1 MPYFNES
8 QLEQSIIAL
17 LQEQGYDYVKGEEIE
32 RDLDEV
38 VLRDDLAQYL
48 HSRYKND
55 GITDTEVEAAIR
67 VIMQKQG
74 GTLYDEN
81 KQTLNLLM
89 DGFSLK
95 REDPAKP
102 NLYICPIAFDETN
115 QKHNIFKVVN
125 QFDIVGQQH
134 RIPDAIIFLNGLPV
148 VVFEFKNALKQN
160 TTIED
165 AYKQLTIRYR
175 RDIPALFKYTAF
187 IVISDGVNNKFG
199 TLYTPYEFFY
209 AWRKVNAKDKG
220 CDGINSLKT
229 MIAGLFRKDRLI
241 DVIHNFIYFPDTSK
255 DEKKFICRYP
265 QYFAARSLYQNI
277 LNHSRLK
284 ADGDGKGGTYFGAT
298 GCGKSLTMLFLSRL
312 LMKSKALCSPTI
324 ILITD
329 RTDLDD
335 QLSRLLLNAKQ
346 FVGDSVIEQ
355 VESREDMKDKL
366 QGRTSGGVFLTTI
379 QKFSKDI
386 NLLSNRANIICISD
400 EAHRSQTSLEEK
412 LEITD
417 KGVKRSYGFAKYLR
431 DSLPNA
437 TYVGFTGTPIDATL
451 DVFGGVVDEYSMIEA
466 VEDGITKTIMYEGRA
481 SHVFADSELIKQIE
495 AYYDQC
501 AEEGSS
507 EYQIEESKKAM
518 TQMSILLNS
527 PDLIHRLAV
536 DFLQHYER
544 RVEEGSTVKGKAMIV
559 CATREIGFAIYK
571 EIVAMRPEWAEVKIC
586 GDGEELT
593 KEEAEKIKP
602 IEKIK
607 LVCIRQKDD
616 APELYNML
624 EDDVKTH
631 GRASLDLQFKE
642 EKSNFKIAIVVDM
655 WITGFDVP
663 CLDTMYCY
671 KPLQMHTLIQTVSRV
686 NRNYPGKD
694 KGLIVDYLGIKKK
707 FNQAMKKYAN
717 GGQNETP
724 VETID
729 SAVKLFK
736 DELDLL
742 RRMFNGF
749 DYSKFFTGTPLK
761 QLDILQVSAER
772 IQQTDEL
779 EKRFMKHTLI
789 MKSAYNMCN
798 NDERITKEE
807 VNDVHFF
814 SGVRSIIYK
823 TTTDESPDATQMN
836 RHVLKLVNEA
846 LISEEV
852 VAINTMRLDNSE
864 QIDLLATQ
872 YMEKLKRLPYK
883 NTKVKLMEQLLKRV
897 IDSVKRVNKVKAVSF
912 TERLNTII
920 DQYNDRSDDIVLAD
934 EIVTEVAKQLADLFE
949 EIKKDN
955 VLPNGIPN
963 IEVKAF
969 YDILKSVAERYGFLD
984 EYTEEQYI
992 DLAKDVKEVVDDKTQ
1007 YIDWDKKADIK
1018 AQLKVQIILT
1028 LAKHKYPPATRD
1040 DVFKAIFEQ
1049 AENFKKNRDGNEEVS
1064 QPIPHRFLY
1073 PEYEEGTI
1081 NMAAEDTI
1089 EYK

>member
-1 MPYFNES
+1 MFLFNES
-8 QLEQSIIAL
+8 LLEQSIIAL
-17 LQEQGYDYVKGEEIE
+17 LQEQGYEFIKGEEIV

-38 VLRDDLAQYL
+38 VLRDDLAAYL
-48 HSRYKND
+48 HNRYKND
-55 GITDTEVEAAIR
+55 GITDQEVENAIR
-67 VIMQKQG
+67 VITQKQG
-74 GTLYDEN
+74 GTLYAEN
-81 KQTLNLLM
+81 KHTLNMLM

-95 REDPAKP
+95 REDPTKQ
-102 NLYICPIAFDETN
+102 NLYIYPIAFDEAN
-115 QKHNIFKVVN
+115 QKYNIFKVVN
-125 QFDIVGQQH
+125 QFDIVGQQR
-134 RIPDAIIFLNGLPV
+134 RIPDAIFFLNGLPV

-199 TLYTPYEFFY
+199 TLYTPYEYFY
-209 AWRKVNAKDKG
+209 AWRKVNAKDKA

-229 MIAGLFRKDRLI
+229 MIAGMFRKDRLI
-241 DVIHNFIYFPDTSK
+241 DVVHNFVYFPDTSK
-255 DEKKFICRYP
+255 DEKKYICRYP
-265 QYFAARSLYQNI
+265 QYFAARSLFQNI
-277 LNHSRLK
+277 LNHSKLN
-284 ADGDGKGGTYFGAT
+284 AGGDGKGGTYFGAT
-298 GCGKSLTMLFLSRL
+298 GCGKSLTMLFLTRL

-355 VESREDMKDKL
+355 VESREDLKAKL

-400 EAHRSQTSLEEK
+400 EAHRTQTSLEEK
-412 LEITD
+412 VEITE

-451 DVFGGVVDEYSMIEA
+451 DVFGSVVDEYSMIEA

-481 SHVFADSELIKQIE
+481 SHVFADSELVKQIE

-507 EYQIEESKKAM
+507 EYQIEESKKAL

-571 EIVAMRPEWAEVKIC
+571 EIIAMRPEWAEVRIC

-607 LVCIRQKDD
+607 LVCVRQKDD
-616 APELYNML
+616 SPELYNL
-624 EDDVKTH
+624 LGTDEERKK
-631 GRASLDLQFKE
+631 LDLQFKE

-717 GGQNETP
+717 GGQGETP

-742 RRMFNGF
+742 RRMFTGF
-749 DYSKFFTGTPLK
+749 DYSKFFTGTPLE
-761 QLDILQVSAER
+761 QLDTLQLAAER
-772 IQQTDEL
+772 IQQTDEM
-779 EKRFMKHTLI
+779 EKRFMKHTII

-798 NDERITKEE
+798 NDERITKGE

-823 TTTDESPDATQMN
+823 TTTGESPDATQMN
-836 RHVLKLVNEA
+836 RHVLKMVNEA

-852 VAINTMRLDNSE
+852 VAINSMRLDNNE
-864 QIDLLATQ
+864 QIDMLATQ
-872 YMEKLKRLPYK
+872 YMEKLKKLPYK

-897 IDSVKRVNKVKAVSF
+897 IDSVKKVNKVKAVSF
-912 TERLNTII
+912 TERLNVII

-949 EIKKDN
+949 EIKKES
-955 VLPNGIPN
+955 VLPDGIPN

-984 EYTEEQYI
+984 KYTEEQYI
-992 DLAKDVKEVVDDKTQ
+992 EIAQAVKEKVDDNSQ
-1007 YIDWDKKADIK
+1007 FIDWDKRADIK
-1018 AQLKVQIILT
+1018 AQLKVHIILT
-1028 LAKHKYPPATRD
+1028 LKEYNYPPATRD
-1040 DVFKAIFEQ
+1040 EVFNAIFEQ
-1049 AENFKKNRDGNEEVS
+1049 AENFKKNRIGEGAEMPSSSVIHLYSTPEES
-1064 QPIPHRFLY
+1064 LP
-1073 PEYEEGTI
+1073 
-1081 NMAAEDTI
+1081 MAAEDDVP
-1089 EYK
+1089 YDHLS

>member
-1 MPYFNES
+1 MSYFNES

-17 LQEQGYDYVKGEEIE
+17 LQEQGYDFLKGEEIE

-38 VLRDDLAQYL
+38 VLRDDLSTYL

-55 GITDTEVEAAIR
+55 GITDQEVEYAIR

-81 KQTLNLLM
+81 KFTFKQLM

-95 REDPAKP
+95 REDPTKQ
-102 NLYICPIAFDETN
+102 NLYIYPISFDDKN

-125 QFDIVGQQH
+125 QFDIVGNEH
-134 RIPDAIIFLNGLPV
+134 RIPDAVVFLNGLPV

-187 IVISDGVNNKFG
+187 VVISDGVNNKFG
-199 TLYTPYEFFY
+199 TLYTPYEYFY

-241 DVIHNFIYFPDTSK
+241 DVIHNFVYFPDTSK

-277 LNHSRLK
+277 LNHSKLN
-284 ADGDGKGGTYFGAT
+284 AGGDGKGGTYFGAT
-298 GCGKSLTMLFLSRL
+298 GCGKSLTMLFLTRL

-324 ILITD
+324 VLITD
-329 RTDLDD
+329 RNDLDD

-355 VESREDMKDKL
+355 VESRDDLKAKL

-400 EAHRSQTSLEEK
+400 EAHRTQTSMEEK
-412 LEITD
+412 VEITD

-451 DVFGGVVDEYSMIEA
+451 EVFGAVVDEYSMIEA

-481 SHVFADSELIKQIE
+481 SRVIADSELLKQIE

-501 AEEGSS
+501 ADEGST
-507 EYQIEESKKAM
+507 EYQIEESKRAM
-518 TQMSILLNS
+518 TKMNVILSN

-571 EIVAMRPEWAEVKIC
+571 EIIAMRPEWAEVKIC
-586 GDGEELT
+586 SDGEELT

-616 APELYNML
+616 DPELYNL
-624 EDDVKTH
+624 LGTDDERKK
-631 GRASLDLQFKE
+631 LDLQFKE

-686 NRNYPGKD
+686 NRTYPGKD

-707 FNQAMKKYAN
+707 FNQAMQKYAN

-729 SAVKLFK
+729 AAVKLFK

-742 RRMFNGF
+742 RRMFSGF
-749 DYSKFFTGTPLK
+749 DYGKFFTGEPLE
-761 QLDILQVSAER
+761 QLDTLQMAAEL
-772 IQQTDEL
+772 IQQTDET
-779 EKRFMKHTLI
+779 EKRFMKHTII

-798 NDERITKEE
+798 NDERITREE

-823 TTTDESPDATQMN
+823 TTTGESPDATQMN

-852 VAINTMRLDNSE
+852 VAINSMRLDNNE
-864 QIDLLATQ
+864 QIDMLATQ
-872 YMEKLKRLPYK
+872 YMEKLQRLPYK

-897 IDSVKRVNKVKAVSF
+897 IDSVKQVNKVKAVSF
-912 TERLNTII
+912 TDSLNDII

-949 EIKKDN
+949 EIKKES
-955 VLPNGIPN
+955 VLPDGIPN

-984 EYTEEQYI
+984 KYTEEQYI
-992 DLAKDVKEVVDDKTQ
+992 EIAQAVKEKVDDNSQ
-1007 YIDWDKKADIK
+1007 FIDWDKRADIK
-1018 AQLKVQIILT
+1018 AQLKVHIILT
-1028 LAKHKYPPATRD
+1028 LKEYNYPPATRD
-1040 DVFKAIFEQ
+1040 EVFNAIFEQ
-1049 AENFKKNRDGNEEVS
+1049 AENFKKNRVENDKDKPEV
-1064 QPIPHRFLY
+1064 PVIHLY
-1073 PEYEEGTI
+1073 PRREVKLGEV
-1081 NMAAEDTI
+1081 AEDSI
-1089 EYK
+1089 GYNGDI

>member
-1 MPYFNES
+1 MSYFNES

-17 LQEQGYDYVKGEEIE
+17 LQEQGYDFLKGEEIE

-38 VLRDDLAQYL
+38 VLRDDLSTYL

-55 GITDTEVEAAIR
+55 GITDQEVEYAIR

-81 KQTLNLLM
+81 KFTFKQLM

-95 REDPAKP
+95 REDPTKQ
-102 NLYICPIAFDETN
+102 NLYIYPISFDDKN

-125 QFDIVGQQH
+125 QFDIVGNEH
-134 RIPDAIIFLNGLPV
+134 RIPDAVVFLNGLPV

-187 IVISDGVNNKFG
+187 VVISDGVNNKFG
-199 TLYTPYEFFY
+199 TLYTPYEYFY

-241 DVIHNFIYFPDTSK
+241 DVIHNFVYFPDTSK

-277 LNHSRLK
+277 LNHSKLN
-284 ADGDGKGGTYFGAT
+284 AGGDGKGGTYFGAT
-298 GCGKSLTMLFLSRL
+298 GCGKSLTMLFLTRL

-324 ILITD
+324 VLITD
-329 RTDLDD
+329 RNDLDD
-335 QLSRLLLNAKQ
+335 QLSRLLLDAKQ

-355 VESREDMKDKL
+355 VESRDDLKAKL

-400 EAHRSQTSLEEK
+400 EAHRTQTSMEEK
-412 LEITD
+412 VEITD

-451 DVFGGVVDEYSMIEA
+451 EVFGAVVDEYSMIEA

-481 SHVFADSELIKQIE
+481 SRVIADSELLKQIE

-501 AEEGSS
+501 ADEGST
-507 EYQIEESKKAM
+507 EYQIEESKRAM
-518 TQMSILLNS
+518 TKMNVILSN

-571 EIVAMRPEWAEVKIC
+571 EIIAMRPEWAEVKIC
-586 GDGEELT
+586 SDGEELT

-616 APELYNML
+616 DPELYNL
-624 EDDVKTH
+624 LGTDDERKK
-631 GRASLDLQFKE
+631 LDLQFKE

-686 NRNYPGKD
+686 NRTYPGKD

-707 FNQAMKKYAN
+707 FNQAMQKYAN

-729 SAVKLFK
+729 AAVKLFK

-742 RRMFNGF
+742 RRMFSGF
-749 DYSKFFTGTPLK
+749 DYGKFFTGEPLE
-761 QLDILQVSAER
+761 QLDTLQMAAEL
-772 IQQTDEL
+772 IQQTDET
-779 EKRFMKHTLI
+779 EKRFMKHTII

-798 NDERITKEE
+798 NDERITREE

-823 TTTDESPDATQMN
+823 TTTGESPDATQMN

-852 VAINTMRLDNSE
+852 VAINSMRLDNNE
-864 QIDLLATQ
+864 QIDMLATQ
-872 YMEKLKRLPYK
+872 YMEKLQRLPYK

-897 IDSVKRVNKVKAVSF
+897 IDSVKQVNKVKAVSF
-912 TERLNTII
+912 TDRLNDII

-949 EIKKDN
+949 EIKKES
-955 VLPNGIPN
+955 VLPDGIPN

-992 DLAKDVKEVVDDKTQ
+992 ALAKDVKEVVDDKTQ

-1049 AENFKKNRDGNEEVS
+1049 AENFKKNRVENDKDKPEV
-1064 QPIPHRFLY
+1064 PVIHLY
-1073 PEYEEGTI
+1073 PRREVKLGEV
-1081 NMAAEDTI
+1081 AEDSVGYNGDI
-1089 EYK
+1089 

>member
-17 LQEQGYDYVKGEEIE
+17 LLEQDYDYVKGDALTE

-38 VLRDDLAQYL
+38 VLHDDLAQYL
-48 HSRYKND
+48 RNRYKND
-55 GITDTEVEAAIR
+55 GITEQEVENAIR
-67 VIMQKQG
+67 VIKQKTG
-74 GTLYDEN
+74 GSLYDEN
-81 KQTLNLLM
+81 KHTLNLLM

-95 REDPAKP
+95 REDATKQ
-102 NLYICPIAFDETN
+102 NLYIYPIAFDEAN
-115 QKHNIFKVVN
+115 QKYNKFKVIN
-125 QFDIVGQQH
+125 QFEIVGNTL
-134 RIPDAIIFLNGLPV
+134 RIPDAIIFINGLPV

-175 RDIPALFKYTAF
+175 RDIPQLFKYTAF
-187 IVISDGVNNKFG
+187 IVVSDGVNNKFG

-209 AWRKVNAKDKG
+209 AWRKVNAKDKAG
-220 CDGINSLKT
+220 DGINSLKT
-229 MIAGLFRKDRLI
+229 MISGLFRKDRLV
-241 DVIHNFIYFPDTSK
+241 DVIHNFVYFPDTSK
-255 DEKKFICRYP
+255 EERKYICRYP

-277 LNHSRLK
+277 LNHSKLNPN
-284 ADGDGKGGTYFGAT
+284 GDGKGGTYFGAT
-298 GCGKSLTMLFLSRL
+298 GCGKSLTMLFLCRL

-355 VESREDMKDKL
+355 VESREDLKAKL

-400 EAHRSQTSLEEK
+400 EAHRTQTSLEEK
-412 LEITD
+412 VEITD
-417 KGVKRSYGFAKYLR
+417 KGVKRSFGFAKYLR

-437 TYVGFTGTPIDATL
+437 IYVGFTGTPIDPTL
-451 DVFGGVVDEYSMIEA
+451 DVFGGIVDEYSMIEA

-495 AYYDQC
+495 AYYDKC

-507 EYQIEESKKAM
+507 DYQIEESKRAM

-536 DFLQHYER
+536 DFIQHYER

-559 CATREIGFAIYK
+559 CATREIAFSIYK

-616 APELYNML
+616 APELYDL
-624 EDDVKTH
+624 LGTDDERKK
-631 GRASLDLQFKE
+631 LDLQFKE
-642 EKSNFKIAIVVDM
+642 DKSNFKIAIVVDM

-707 FNQAMKKYAN
+707 FNQAMRKYAT

-729 SAVKLFK
+729 AAVKLFK

-749 DYSKFFTGTPLK
+749 DYSKFFTGTPLE
-761 QLDILQVSAER
+761 QLDTLQIAAER
-772 IQQTDEL
+772 VQQTAES

-798 NDERITKEE
+798 NDERITIDE

-823 TTTDESPDATQMN
+823 TTTGESPDATQMN
-836 RHVLKLVNEA
+836 KHVLKLVNEA
-846 LISEEV
+846 LVSEEV

-864 QIDLLATQ
+864 QIDMLATQ
-872 YMEKLKRLPYK
+872 YMEKLKRLPYQ

-897 IDSVKRVNKVKAVSF
+897 IDSVRRVNKVKAVSF
-912 TERLNTII
+912 TDRLKEII
-920 DQYNDRSDDIVLAD
+920 DKYNDRSDDIVLAD

-949 EIKKDN
+949 DIKKDN
-955 VLPNGIPN
+955 VLPDGIPN

-969 YDILKSVAERYGFLD
+969 YDILKSVAEQYGFLN

-992 DLAKDVKEVVDDKTQ
+992 ALAKDVKEVVDDKTQ

-1040 DVFKAIFEQ
+1040 EVFKAIFEQ
-1049 AENFKKNRDGNEEVS
+1049 AENFKKNN
-1064 QPIPHRFLY
+1064 L
-1073 PEYEEGTI
+1073 
-1081 NMAAEDTI
+1081 
-1089 EYK
+1089 

>member
-1 MPYFNES
+1 MSYFNES

-17 LQEQGYDYVKGEEIE
+17 LQEQGYDFLKGEEIE

-38 VLRDDLAQYL
+38 VLRDDLSTYL
-48 HSRYKND
+48 HNRYKND
-55 GITDTEVEAAIR
+55 GITDQEVEYAIR
-67 VIMQKQG
+67 VITQKQG

-81 KQTLNLLM
+81 KFTFKQLM

-95 REDPAKP
+95 REDPSKQ
-102 NLYICPIAFDETN
+102 NLYIYPISFDEKN

-125 QFDIVGQQH
+125 QFDIVGNEH
-134 RIPDAIIFLNGLPV
+134 RIPDAVVFLNGLPV

-241 DVIHNFIYFPDTSK
+241 DVIHNFVYFPDTSK

-265 QYFAARSLYQNI
+265 QYFASRSLYQNI
-277 LNHSRLK
+277 LNHSKLN

-298 GCGKSLTMLFLSRL
+298 GCGKSLTMLFLTRL

-324 ILITD
+324 VLITD
-329 RTDLDD
+329 RNDLDD
-335 QLSRLLLNAKQ
+335 QLSRLLLDAKQ

-355 VESREDMKDKL
+355 VESREDLKSKL

-400 EAHRSQTSLEEK
+400 EAHRTQTGMEEK
-412 LEITD
+412 VEITET
-417 KGVKRSYGFAKYLR
+417 GVKRSYGFAKYLR

-451 DVFGGVVDEYSMIEA
+451 DVFGAVVDEYSMIEA

-481 SHVFADSELIKQIE
+481 SRVIADSDLLKQIE

-507 EYQIEESKKAM
+507 EYQIEESKRAM
-518 TQMSILLNS
+518 TKMNVILSN

-571 EIVAMRPEWAEVKIC
+571 EIIAMRPDWAEVRIC
-586 GDGEELT
+586 DDGEELT

-616 APELYNML
+616 DPELYNL
-624 EDDVKTH
+624 LGTDDERKK
-631 GRASLDLQFKE
+631 LDLQFKE

-707 FNQAMKKYAN
+707 FNQAMQKYAN

-729 SAVKLFK
+729 AAVKLFK

-742 RRMFNGF
+742 RRMFSDF
-749 DYSKFFTGTPLK
+749 DYGKFFTGEPLE
-761 QLDILQVSAER
+761 QLDTLQMAAEL
-772 IQQTDEL
+772 IQQTDET
-779 EKRFMKHTLI
+779 EKRFMKHTII

-798 NDERITKEE
+798 NDERITREE

-823 TTTDESPDATQMN
+823 TTTGESPDATQMN

-852 VAINTMRLDNSE
+852 VAINSMRLDNNE
-864 QIDLLATQ
+864 QIDMLATQ
-872 YMEKLKRLPYK
+872 YMEKLQRLPYK

-897 IDSVKRVNKVKAVSF
+897 IDSVKQVNKVKAVSF
-912 TERLNTII
+912 TDRLNDII

-949 EIKKDN
+949 EIKKES
-955 VLPNGIPN
+955 VLPDGIPN

-984 EYTEEQYI
+984 KYTEEQYI
-992 DLAKDVKEVVDDKTQ
+992 EIAQAVKEKVDDNSQ
-1007 YIDWDKKADIK
+1007 FIDWDKRADIK
-1018 AQLKVQIILT
+1018 AQLKVHIILT
-1028 LAKHKYPPATRD
+1028 LKEYNYPPATRD
-1040 DVFKAIFEQ
+1040 EVFNAIFEQ
-1049 AENFKKNRDGNEEVS
+1049 AENFKKNRVENDKDKPEV
-1064 QPIPHRFLY
+1064 PVIHLY
-1073 PEYEEGTI
+1073 PRREVKLSE
-1081 NMAAEDTI
+1081 AAEDT
-1089 EYK
+1089 EGYNG

>member
-1 MPYFNES
+1 MPYFDES
-8 QLEQSIIAL
+8 QLEQSILSL
-17 LQEQGYDYVKGEEIE
+17 LQEQGYDYTKGEDIV
-32 RDLDEV
+32 RDLDVV

-48 HSRYKND
+48 RSRYKND

-67 VIMQKQG
+67 VITQIQG
-74 GTLYDEN
+74 GTLYEEN
-81 KQTLNLLM
+81 RHTLNLLM

-95 REDPAKP
+95 REDATKQ
-102 NLYICPIAFDETN
+102 NLYIYPIAFDEIN
-115 QKHNIFKVVN
+115 QKHNIFRVVN
-125 QFDIVGQQH
+125 QFDIVGYQH

-148 VVFEFKNALKQN
+148 VVFEFKSAIKQN

-229 MIAGLFRKDRLI
+229 MMSGLFRKERLI
-241 DVIHNFIYFPDTSK
+241 DVIHNFVYFPDTSK
-255 DEKKFICRYP
+255 DERKFICRYP

-277 LNHSRLK
+277 LNHSKLNTC
-284 ADGDGKGGTYFGAT
+284 GDGKGGTYFGAT

-355 VESREDMKDKL
+355 VESRDDLRNKL

-400 EAHRSQTSLEEK
+400 EAHRSQTGLEEK
-412 LEITD
+412 VEITEQ
-417 KGVKRSYGFAKYLR
+417 GVKRTYGFAKYLR

-437 TYVGFTGTPIDATL
+437 TYVGFTGTPIDSTL
-451 DVFGGVVDEYSMIEA
+451 EVFGDVVDEYSMIEA

-481 SHVFADSELIKQIE
+481 SYVFADSELIQQIE
-495 AYYDQC
+495 AYYDKC

-507 EYQIEESKKAM
+507 EYQIEESKRAM

-544 RVEEGSTVKGKAMIV
+544 RLEEGSTVKGKAMIV
-559 CATREIGFAIYK
+559 CATREIAFAIYK
-571 EIVAMRPEWAEVKIC
+571 EIIAMRPEWAETRIC

-602 IEKIK
+602 IEKVK
-607 LVCIRQKDD
+607 LICIRQKDD
-616 APELYNML
+616 DPELYNL
-624 EDDVKTH
+624 LGTDEERKK
-631 GRASLDLQFKE
+631 LDLQFKE

-694 KGLIVDYLGIKKK
+694 KGLIVDYLGIKKQ

-717 GGQNETP
+717 GGQDETP

-729 SAVKLFK
+729 GAVKLFK

-742 RRMFNGF
+742 QQMFHGF
-749 DYSKFFTGTPLK
+749 DYSKFFTGTPLE
-761 QLDILQVSAER
+761 QLDTLQMAAER
-772 IQQTDEL
+772 IQQTEEI
-779 EKRFMKHTLI
+779 EKRFMKHTII

-798 NDERITKEE
+798 NDERITRSE

-814 SGVRSIIYK
+814 TGVRSVIYK
-823 TTTDESPDATQMN
+823 TTTGVSPDASQMN
-836 RHVLKLVNEA
+836 RHVLQLVNEA

-852 VAINTMRLDNSE
+852 VAINSMRLDNAE
-864 QIDLLATQ
+864 QIDLLASK
-872 YMEKLKRLPYK
+872 YMEKLQRLPYK
-883 NTKVKLMEQLLKRV
+883 NTKIKLIEQLLKRV
-897 IDSVKRVNKVKAVSF
+897 IDSVKKVNKVKAVSF
-912 TERLNTII
+912 TERLNGII
-920 DQYNDRSDDIVLAD
+920 AIYNDRSDDIVLAD

-955 VLPNGIPN
+955 QLPDGIPN

-969 YDILKSVAERYGFLD
+969 YDILKSVAERYGFLN
-984 EYTEEQYI
+984 EYTEEEYI
-992 DLAKDVKEVVDDKTQ
+992 SLAKDVKEVVDDKTQ

-1049 AENFKKNRDGNEEVS
+1049 AENFKKNREEKTIVYYKPTTESLS
-1064 QPIPHRFLY
+1064 Q
-1073 PEYEEGTI
+1073 
-1081 NMAAEDTI
+1081 AAEAETTY
-1089 EYK
+1089 ES

>member
-1 MPYFNES
+1 MSYFNES

-17 LQEQGYDYVKGEEIE
+17 LQEQGYDFLKGEEIE

-38 VLRDDLAQYL
+38 VLRDDLSEYL
-48 HSRYKND
+48 HNRYKND
-55 GITDTEVEAAIR
+55 GITDQEVEYAIR
-67 VIMQKQG
+67 VITQKQG

-81 KQTLNLLM
+81 KFTFKQLM

-95 REDPAKP
+95 REDATKQ
-102 NLYICPIAFDETN
+102 NLYIYPISFDEKN

-125 QFDIVGQQH
+125 QFDIVGNEH
-134 RIPDAIIFLNGLPV
+134 RIPDAIVFLNGLPV

-187 IVISDGVNNKFG
+187 VVISDGVNNKFG

-209 AWRKVNAKDKG
+209 SWRKVNAKDKG

-241 DVIHNFIYFPDTSK
+241 DVIHNFVYFPDTSK

-277 LNHSRLK
+277 LNHSKLN
-284 ADGDGKGGTYFGAT
+284 AGGDGKGGTYFGAT
-298 GCGKSLTMLFLSRL
+298 GCGKSLTMLFLTRL

-329 RTDLDD
+329 RNDLDD

-355 VESREDMKDKL
+355 VESREDLKSKL

-400 EAHRSQTSLEEK
+400 EAHRTQTGMEEK
-412 LEITD
+412 VEITEM
-417 KGVKRSYGFAKYLR
+417 GVKRSYGFAKYLR

-451 DVFGGVVDEYSMIEA
+451 DVFGAVVDEYSMIEA

-481 SHVFADSELIKQIE
+481 SRVIADSDLLKQIE

-507 EYQIEESKKAM
+507 EYQIEESKRAM
-518 TQMSILLNS
+518 TKMNVILSN

-571 EIVAMRPEWAEVKIC
+571 EIIAMRPEWAEVRIC
-586 GDGEELT
+586 DDGEELT

-616 APELYNML
+616 DPELYNL
-624 EDDVKTH
+624 LGTDDERKK
-631 GRASLDLQFKE
+631 LDLQFKE

-729 SAVKLFK
+729 AAVKLFK

-742 RRMFNGF
+742 RRMFVGF
-749 DYSKFFTGTPLK
+749 NYGKFFTGEPLE
-761 QLDILQVSAER
+761 QLDTLQMAAEL
-772 IQQTDEL
+772 IQQTDET
-779 EKRFMKHTLI
+779 EKRFMKHTII

-798 NDERITKEE
+798 NDDRITREE
-807 VNDVHFF
+807 VNDVHFY

-823 TTTDESPDATQMN
+823 TTTGESPDATQMN
-836 RHVLKLVNEA
+836 RYVLKLVNEA

-852 VAINTMRLDNSE
+852 VAINTMRLDNSK
-864 QIDLLATQ
+864 QIDMLATQ
-872 YMEKLKRLPYK
+872 YMEKLQRLPYK

-897 IDSVKRVNKVKAVSF
+897 IDGVRKVNKVKAVSF
-912 TERLNTII
+912 TDRLNEII

-949 EIKKDN
+949 EIKKDS
-955 VLPNGIPN
+955 VLPDGIPN

-992 DLAKDVKEVVDDKTQ
+992 ALAKDVKEVVDDKTQ

-1049 AENFKKNRDGNEEVS
+1049 AENFKKNRVENDEEKPTV
-1064 QPIPHRFLY
+1064 PVVHLY
-1073 PEYEEGTI
+1073 PRREVELSE
-1081 NMAAEDTI
+1081 AAEDT
-1089 EYK
+1089 EGYNVDM

>member
-1 MPYFNES
+1 M
-8 QLEQSIIAL
+8 
-17 LQEQGYDYVKGEEIE
+17 
-32 RDLDEV
+32 
-38 VLRDDLAQYL
+38 
-48 HSRYKND
+48 
-55 GITDTEVEAAIR
+55 
-67 VIMQKQG
+67 
-74 GTLYDEN
+74 
-81 KQTLNLLM
+81 
-89 DGFSLK
+89 
-95 REDPAKP
+95 
-102 NLYICPIAFDETN
+102 
-115 QKHNIFKVVN
+115 
-125 QFDIVGQQH
+125 
-134 RIPDAIIFLNGLPV
+134 
-148 VVFEFKNALKQN
+148 
-160 TTIED
+160 
-165 AYKQLTIRYR
+165 
-175 RDIPALFKYTAF
+175 
-187 IVISDGVNNKFG
+187 
-199 TLYTPYEFFY
+199 
-209 AWRKVNAKDKG
+209 
-220 CDGINSLKT
+220 
-229 MIAGLFRKDRLI
+229 
-241 DVIHNFIYFPDTSK
+241 
-255 DEKKFICRYP
+255 
-265 QYFAARSLYQNI
+265 
-277 LNHSRLK
+277 
-284 ADGDGKGGTYFGAT
+284 
-298 GCGKSLTMLFLSRL
+298 
-312 LMKSKALCSPTI
+312 
-324 ILITD
+324 
-329 RTDLDD
+329 
-335 QLSRLLLNAKQ
+335 
-346 FVGDSVIEQ
+346 
-355 VESREDMKDKL
+355 
-366 QGRTSGGVFLTTI
+366 FLTTI

-412 LEITD
+412 VEITD

-495 AYYDQC
+495 AYYDKC

-518 TQMSILLNS
+518 TQMSVLLNS
-527 PDLIHRLAV
+527 PDLIHCLAV

-559 CATREIGFAIYK
+559 CATREIAFAIYK
-571 EIVAMRPEWAEVKIC
+571 EIVAMRPEWAEKKIC
-586 GDGEELT
+586 SDGEELT
-593 KEEAEKIKP
+593 KEETEKIKP

-607 LVCIRQKDD
+607 MVCIRQKDD
-616 APELYNML
+616 ASELYNL
-624 EDDVKTH
+624 LGTDEERKK
-631 GRASLDLQFKE
+631 LDLQFKE

-707 FNQAMKKYAN
+707 FNQAMKRYAN

-724 VETID
+724 VETLD
-729 SAVKLFK
+729 AAVKLFK

-742 RRMFNGF
+742 RRMFSGF
-749 DYSKFFTGTPLK
+749 DYSKFFTGTPLE
-761 QLDILQVSAER
+761 QLDTLQQAAER
-772 IQQTDEL
+772 MQQTDET
-779 EKRFMKHTLI
+779 EKRFMKHTTI

-798 NDERITKEE
+798 NDERIAKDE

-814 SGVRSIIYK
+814 TGVRSVIYK
-823 TTTDESPDATQMN
+823 TTTGESPDATQMN
-836 RHVLKLVNEA
+836 KHVLKLVNEA

-852 VAINTMRLDNSE
+852 VAINTMQLGDTK

-872 YMEKLKRLPYK
+872 YMERLKHLPYQ

-897 IDSVKRVNKVKAVSF
+897 IDSVKKVNKVKAISF
-912 TERLNTII
+912 TERLNGII
-920 DQYNDRSDDIVLAD
+920 DKYNDRSDDIVLAD

-949 EIKKDN
+949 EIKKDS
-955 VLPNGIPN
+955 VLPDGIPN

-992 DLAKDVKEVVDDKTQ
+992 TLAKDVKEVVDDKTQ

-1040 DVFKAIFEQ
+1040 EVFKAIFEQ
-1049 AENFKKNRDGNEEVS
+1049 AENFKKNREDTDVVSVSEEVAV
-1064 QPIPHRFLY
+1064 PEKVNYIPLY
-1073 PEYEEGTI
+1073 SEYHMGCVPLFENLRAACGVLEANEKPESNEWVDATGYGFMPDPQRHFAVYAKGDSMVPKINDGDICVFEWYQAGSRDGEIVLAQCNEFDSDYDSKYTIKKYHSEKMVTEEGWQHTK
-1081 NMAAEDTI
+1081 I
-1089 EYK
+1089 ELIPLNKDPQFHSFEFGTDESDKIVGVLKCVLLQK